1 MEEEA
6 EEDLGDRKNPMPV
19 RDGPEHMPAEPLAEL
34 HGAFLP
40 TARAEL
46 SFFTREREQPF
57 RPAGIAA
64 NPGKT
69 CV

>member
-6 EEDLGDRKNPMPV
+6 PEDLGDGEDKVPV
-19 RDGPEHMPAEPLAEL
+19 RNGPEHLPAEPLAEL